1 MIRALST
8 TCLAVGFALAAIQC
22 LCGMSVQAEACH
34 VQPVEADCCCA
45 GNGGSVKDAPQE
57 LPSAIQSSTPRFPG
71 PDSHPGPQSVRSAGA
86 LGSGLTRT
94 VGFHSAPPHSL
105 SSLYLMNASFLI

>member
-22 LCGMSVQAEACH
+22 LCGVSVQAEACH
-34 VQPVEADCCCA
+34 AQPVEADCCCA

-71 PDSHPGPQSVRSAGA
+71 PDSHIAPPSVRSPASF
-86 LGSGLTRT
+86 LSRLPRT
-94 VGFHSAPPHSL
+94 VVYQSVASRQM

>member
-1 MIRALST
+1 MIRALSM
-8 TCLAVGFALAAIQC
+8 TCLAVGFALAAMQC

-45 GNGGSVKDAPQE
+45 GNDGSVKDAPQE

-71 PDSHPGPQSVRSAGA
+71 PDFHTVPQSVRSVVAFD
-86 LGSGLTRT
+86 SGLTCAG
-94 VGFHSAPPHSL
+94 VFHSALPHSL

>member
-8 TCLAVGFALAAIQC
+8 TCLAVGVALAAIQC

-34 VQPVEADCCCA
+34 AQPVEADCCCA

-57 LPSAIQSSTPRFPG
+57 LPSAIQSSTSRFPG

-86 LGSGLTRT
+86 FGSCMTRAG
-94 VGFHSAPPHSL
+94 VFHSDPPHPF

>member
-8 TCLAVGFALAAIQC
+8 TCVAIGFALAAIQC

-86 LGSGLTRT
+86 FGSRMTRAG
-94 VGFHSAPPHSL
+94 VFHSATPRFLP
-105 SSLYLMNASFLI
+105 SLYLMNASFLI

>member
-45 GNGGSVKDAPQE
+45 GNGGSVKVAPQE

-71 PDSHPGPQSVRSAGA
+71 PDSHTAPQSVRSAEA
-86 LGSGLTRT
+86 FDSGLTRAC
-94 VGFHSAPPHSL
+94 VFHSAPPDAL